1 MRAAIIG
8 LGRIGMAHYRAYRAC
23 GAEVVAVCGRT
34 PESVQAKVAL
44 LDPAICAMSVSD
56 MLARNDIDIVSICT
70 PPELHAPQVIMT
82 AEARKHMVIEKP
94 VALCVSDLDNMRSAV
109 EFSGVKTGTSF
120 VWRWLPGVQALI
132 RRRADIGKIVHMR
145 ADFWNGRRRPSAPTS
160 GPVMGT
166 MARTGCHAVD
176 MMMYVA
182 GSRVSSVRALGTQ
195 KTLSL
200 LLELKNGSTATVT
213 SSDEASRPLGF
224 SLSVGGS
231 SGSLELALDGGLS
244 CAGDGDTRYGAIL
257 PPRKDPHSFES
268 LPFAT
273 MVGEF
278 LRSIKNG
285 TDTTAD
291 FSHTAHVH
299 RICFAAEE
307 SAKKGGETIHL

>member
-1 MRAAIIG
+1 MRGAIIG
-8 LGRIGMAHYRAYRAC
+8 LGRSGVAPYRAYRAC
-23 GAEVVAVCGRT
+23 GAEVVAVCGGT
-34 PESVQAKVAL
+34 PESVQDKL
-44 LDPAICAMSVSD
+44 KQLDPAVHAMSVSD
-56 MLARNDIDIVSICT
+56 MLARADIDIVSICT
-70 PPELHAPQVIMT
+70 PPELHASQVLMT
-82 AEARKHMVIEKP
+82 AAAHKHMIIEKP
-94 VALCVSDLDNMRSAV
+94 VALCEAELDNMLGAV
-109 EFSGVKTGTSF
+109 GFSGVKTGTSF
-120 VWRWLPGVQALI
+120 VWRWLPGVQALL
-132 RRRADIGKIVHMR
+132 RRRADIGSIVHMR
-145 ADFWNGRRRPSAPTS
+145 ADFWNGRRRSSAPIS

-224 SLSVGGS
+224 SLSVSGEQ
-231 SGSLELALDGGLS
+231 GSLDLNFDGSLLYS
-244 CAGDGDTRYGAIL
+244 CEDAKQYSKIL
-257 PPRKDPHSFES
+257 PARTDPYAVDT

-273 MVGEF
+273 MIGEF